1 MLTISE
7 KEILDRLNFDN
18 PWWEDKDTSI
28 NHSKHPK
35 RKYFFEFY
43 ENILDRS
50 VNRALVLMGPRRV
63 GKTVMVMQSISE
75 LIHKDSIDNKKILF
89 LSLETPIYTGIGL
102 EKLLNIFYNFFI

>member
-1 MLTISE
+1 MLTISG
-7 KEILDRLNFDN
+7 KENPRPPKFDN

-50 VNRALVLMGPRRV
+50 INRALVRMGPRRV
-63 GKTVMVMQSISE
+63 GKTVMVMQKVYE

-89 LSLETPIYTGIGL
+89 LI
-102 EKLLNIFYNFFI
+102 